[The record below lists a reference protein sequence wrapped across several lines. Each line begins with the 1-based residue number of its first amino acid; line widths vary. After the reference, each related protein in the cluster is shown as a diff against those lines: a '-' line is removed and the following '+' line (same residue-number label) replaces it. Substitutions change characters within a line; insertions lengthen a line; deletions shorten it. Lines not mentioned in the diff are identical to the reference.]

1 MQVLVVEDDV
11 RLSKALQQI
20 LKDNQYQ
27 VDAVYDGADGLN
39 YAETGIYDVIILDV
53 MLPLMNGF
61 DVVTALRR
69 KNISTP
75 VLMLTARSEVSDK
88 VNGLDSGADC
98 YMTKPFA
105 PAELLANLRA
115 LTRRQGEVTFER
127 ATAGDLELDLESQ
140 DLSCNG
146 KTIHLSHKEFQLAR
160 LLIINQG
167 QTVPKE
173 TLLSKVWGYDA
184 YVEDNNAEAYISFLR
199 KKLKFLGST
208 MRIETLRKI
217 GYRLVPQESDE

>member
-1 MQVLVVEDDV
+1 MQVLIVEDDV

-20 LKDNQYQ
+20 LTDNGYQ
-27 VDAVYDGADGLN
+27 VDAVYDGADGLA
-39 YAETGIYDVIILDV
+39 YGESDIYDVIILDV
-53 MLPLMNGF
+53 MLPKMNGF
-61 DVVTALRR
+61 DVVAQLRR

-75 VLMLTARSEVSDK
+75 VLMLTARAEVPDK
-88 VNGLDSGADC
+88 VHGLDSGADT

-127 ATAGDLELDLESQ
+127 VTAGDLVLDLESQ
-140 DLSCNG
+140 DLSCG
-146 KTIHLSHKEFQLAR
+146 EKTIHLSHKEYQLA
-160 LLIINQG
+160 LLLMTNQG
-167 QTVPKE
+167 QTVPKD
-173 TLLSKVWGYDA
+173 TLIGKVWGYDA

-208 MRIETLRKI
+208 MKIETLRKL
-217 GYRLVPQESDE
+217 GYRLILQEDAQ